1 MSSKR
6 VKIKQNRSSARLAAV
21 QSLYL
26 LEQNETSSVDKVL
39 KDFLDKKIGSEAI
52 EEDADTGAETL
63 IELIPPESSLYIK
76 IVRGVTENIEKV
88 NSSIKASLSKEWP
101 IERIEETLYAILKA
115 GVYELL
121 ECPDIP
127 ARVIIKE
134 YVSLADAFYSNIEPK
149 FVNGMLDKIAKTV
162 RPEEFE

>member
-6 VKIKQNRSSARLAAV
+6 VEIKQNRSSSRLAAV

-26 LEQNETSSVDKVL
+26 LEQNDSSSVDKVL
-39 KDFLDKKIGSEAI
+39 KDFLDKKIGNEAI
-52 EEDADTGAETL
+52 EEDTYTGKETI

-76 IVRGVTENIEKV
+76 IVRGVTENIELV
-88 NSSIKASLSKEWP
+88 NSSIEASLSKEWP
-101 IERIEETLYAILKA
+101 ADRIEKTLYAILRA

-134 YVSLADAFYSNIEPK
+134 YVSLADAFYSKVEPR
-149 FVNGMLDKIAKTV
+149 FINGMLDKIAKTV